1 MFLIVDEIANLSS
14 DHTLLVYGSLFNWF
28 DFPRTL
34 RLVGP
39 QAFQLPFQ
47 PQWDIVLPATAD
59 PQTIMPSTAVARQLV
74 PVRNSAVGIWPPAMG
89 QSPAFAWGSVQ
100 WPLCKFTHE
109 DLRQAIA
116 IVRSDGTVVFTV
128 IQLLTYLA
136 IEPYGPLPIG
146 TKGSLAAVGVP
157 LEKFPMPAN
166 WGAPLNH
173 ALRLST
179 WVLDEKDAAETMQV
193 ATQRFYG
200 IDDPGSLPTPKT
212 RTILFSQQWTLRDML
227 DDRYVPSAPMQH
239 LRIGVGDT
247 LLLRAGPARD
257 FTGDEIAY
265 ENEEAARRPM
275 TLWQALA
282 DDLMILY
289 QIALAAAQ
297 KINWQNLLTDDAI
310 VE

>member
-34 RLVGP
+34 RQFGP

-59 PQTIMPSTAVARQLV
+59 PQTILPSTAVARKLV
-74 PVRNSAVGIWPPAMG
+74 PVQNSAVGIWPPAMG

-100 WPLCKFTHE
+100 WPESKLTGE

-116 IVRSDGTVVFTV
+116 IVRSDGSVVFTV

-179 WVLDEKDAAETMQV
+179 WVLDERDAAETMQI
-193 ATQRFYG
+193 ATERFYG
-200 IDDPGSLPTPKT
+200 IDDPGSLPAPKT
-212 RTILFSQQWTLRDML
+212 RTILFSEQWTLRDML
-227 DDRYVPSAPMQH
+227 DNRYVPSAPMQH
-239 LRIGVGDT
+239 LRIGVGET
-247 LLLRAGPARD
+247 LALRPGPARD

-275 TLWQALA
+275 TMWQNLEANLLILFKIAIAVGPKINWVELLA
-282 DDLMILY
+282 DDA
-289 QIALAAAQ
+289 IA
-297 KINWQNLLTDDAI
+297 
-310 VE
+310 E